1 MPGSGNAK
9 TMTPRELNARND
21 VEILDVREPDEWHAG
36 HIDGSVHI
44 PMREIVARAGEFDRD
59 RPIVTVCRSGQ
70 RSGQVAAFLSQQQY
84 DATNLDGGLQ
94 AWAQEGLPLATPSGA
109 PGQVI

>member
-1 MPGSGNAK
+1 MSASGHAK
-9 TMTPRELNARND
+9 TMTPQELNARND
-21 VEILDVREPDEWHAG
+21 VEILDVRQPDEWHAG

-44 PMREIVARAGEFDRD
+44 PMGELVARAGELDRD

-84 DATNLDGGLQ
+84 DATNLDGGLK
-94 AWAQEGLPLATPSGA
+94 AWAREGLPLTTPAGA
-109 PGQVI
+109 QGHVI